1 MSRRPIIY
9 ISGKIT
15 GNKTYKE
22 DFAGAELFLREKGF
36 NVINPCTACELDFF
50 GYEDFMRV
58 DFALIDVA
66 DAVFMLSNYSKSP
79 GAFRE
84 LNYAI
89 AKRKTVLYQNDPE
102 LENQLTKLQNQKWHY
117 PSKGELPGKDQRIL
131 FLLKEPY
138 FGERLFLGSRFQ
150 FDGDFYVWQ
159 CCGDEHWT
167 DDMVF
172 AWRYPPELP
181 EL

>member
-15 GNKTYKE
+15 GNENYKE

-89 AKRKTVLYQNDPE
+89 AKRKTLFYQNDPE
-102 LENQLTKLQNQKWHY
+102 LENQLTELQKMAVGENCG
-117 PSKGELPGKDQRIL
+117 KGSGYI
-131 FLLKEPY
+131 
-138 FGERLFLGSRFQ
+138 
-150 FDGDFYVWQ
+150 
-159 CCGDEHWT
+159 CGRNAEGHG
-167 DDMVF
+167 
-172 AWRYPPELP
+172 A
-181 EL
+181 